1 MKTHKLLEE
10 NFFSEKF
17 IKIICGIW
25 NVPEGS
31 QREKVIEYRY
41 KFKKGHYK

>member
-10 NFFSEKF
+10 KCFSEHF
-17 IKIICGIW
+17 IKIVCGLW
-25 NVPEGS
+25 NVPEGY

-41 KFKKGHYK
+41 KFKKGYYK